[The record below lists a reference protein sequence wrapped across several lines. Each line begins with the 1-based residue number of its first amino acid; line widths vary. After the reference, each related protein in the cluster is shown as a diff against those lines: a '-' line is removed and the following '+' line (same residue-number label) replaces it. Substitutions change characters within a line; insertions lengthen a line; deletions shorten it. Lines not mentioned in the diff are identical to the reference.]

1 MKLKHFLLCVMGI
14 LIPTTVFSAEYY
26 VVPGLRATGNDG
38 SSWEKAITM
47 YDIFENDAAAA
58 KNDEYPSIKPET
70 YSFLQEEPITM
81 LPVPVPMP
89 GAFIVAIFS
98 LEDVI
103 KVKVWLLSGLPIH
116 RQHLQFSPV
125 TSTKTEDRVQA
136 TSVI

>member
-58 KNDEYPSIKPET
+58 KNDEVSKYKTGDVFFLAGGT
-70 YSFLQEEPITM
+70 YYN
-81 LPVPVPMP
+81 
-89 GAFIVAIFS
+89 
-98 LEDVI
+98 
-103 KVKVWLLSGLPIH
+103 
-116 RQHLQFSPV
+116 
-125 TSTKTEDRVQA
+125 A
-136 TSVI
+136 TSPGSDAGRIYRG